1 MAYFR
6 VLLNF
11 SLKVWRDMLIKSLSR
26 AFVLKQLVSLLKT
39 WAERM
44 GWRKKVLPTIVDQ
57 PSRRNPAIVR
67 NSIIENRDDP
77 QSSGTK
83 SQAGPSRFSYC
94 PKSDHRE
101 DPQNAAE
108 LQEGSLQRR
117 VEIWIWHP
125 YNLNAFQHVLCSST
139 IAGTYLCFSSIVIFF
154 SLPKCFHE

>member
-1 MAYFR
+1 
-6 VLLNF
+6 
-11 SLKVWRDMLIKSLSR
+11 MLIKSLSR

-77 QSSGTK
+77 QSSGAK

-117 VEIWIWHP
+117 VEI
-125 YNLNAFQHVLCSST
+125 
-139 IAGTYLCFSSIVIFF
+139 
-154 SLPKCFHE
+154 